1 MKKRSYIMITK
12 RGTGEGRIG
21 QVIDYLSDKSGT
33 KMFCAIRL
41 NYNGQVLFVENH
53 SLRIPSQEEK
63 KKDKKLHNRELQL
76 DKYERSRF
84 NILRYE

>member
-1 MKKRSYIMITK
+1 MITK
-12 RGTGEGRIG
+12 KGTGEGRIG
-21 QVIDYLSDKSGT
+21 QVIDYLPDKSGT
-33 KMFCAIRL
+33 KIFCAIRL
-41 NYNGQVLFVENH
+41 NYNGQVLFIESQ

-63 KKDKKLHNRELQL
+63 KKDKKLHNCELQL